1 MEYLPLFSG
10 HAIYLQMLLPH
21 ITKQG
26 YHVEILTCDFNRF
39 SPQECIDGVWV
50 HRLAF
55 NPHAKRWE
63 VMLTYRI
70 LRFLF
75 QHRNEFDVLHFHGHM
90 DYFGALTIFCKC
102 FRKKIIMQMVLM
114 GADDPES
121 LRQSYRFMSIR
132 LKILSHIDR
141 FIHISKPLGDSCIMS
156 GISQSKLRY
165 IPQGVDINKFSPVT
179 DTERRELRTRLG
191 LNPQGLL
198 VCFVGAII
206 QRKGVDLLIEAW
218 VDVQQTFPK
227 AELLLLGPCDFSKDD
242 TNETTLQAFVK
253 DVRDQITKQ
262 ALRVHVLGR
271 TSNVNDFLQASDLFV
286 LPSRKEGFGN
296 VILEA
301 MACGIP
307 PVVAYMDGV
316 ALESVTPEETGVI
329 INSPSEL
336 APAII
341 GLLIDEKLR
350 RKMGLGPVKMC
361 SDDLLWTALPRC
373 TCLSMTNYRGSLY
386 MSLIIHIA
394 YLIDTIYSD
403 KAGTEKQLLEII
415 RRLNPEIFKPH
426 LICLYESSWM
436 RCNRLPCPVHIL
448 GYRGFFKTNFPAVIA
463 RLTQIVRIN
472 RIDIVQTF
480 FEDAIFVGFFGTLF
494 STPRPVL
501 ITCRRDIGLGKD
513 DLWYHALFKAL
524 LPAINSRFDGIVAN
538 GTMVRKYVAARER
551 TPEKRITVIHN
562 GIEMPQGACDTPE
575 IFNAIKADLW
585 IGITA
590 NLKAVKRID
599 VLLRGLVV
607 LKTRSKL
614 VFHAVILGEGPE
626 EQALKTLAEDLRIS
640 SNVHFMGSVNN
651 VYAYL
656 KHLDIGV
663 LCSDREG
670 FSNAILRVHGLRS
683 SGGGYSCGR

>member
-1 MEYLPLFSG
+1 
-10 HAIYLQMLLPH
+10 
-21 ITKQG
+21 
-26 YHVEILTCDFNRF
+26 
-39 SPQECIDGVWV
+39 
-50 HRLAF
+50 
-55 NPHAKRWE
+55 
-63 VMLTYRI
+63 
-70 LRFLF
+70 
-75 QHRNEFDVLHFHGHM
+75 
-90 DYFGALTIFCKC
+90 
-102 FRKKIIMQMVLM
+102 
-114 GADDPES
+114 
-121 LRQSYRFMSIR
+121 
-132 LKILSHIDR
+132 
-141 FIHISKPLGDSCIMS
+141 
-156 GISQSKLRY
+156 
-165 IPQGVDINKFSPVT
+165 
-179 DTERRELRTRLG
+179 
-191 LNPQGLL
+191 
-198 VCFVGAII
+198 
-206 QRKGVDLLIEAW
+206 
-218 VDVQQTFPK
+218 
-227 AELLLLGPCDFSKDD
+227 
-242 TNETTLQAFVK
+242 
-253 DVRDQITKQ
+253 
-262 ALRVHVLGR
+262 
-271 TSNVNDFLQASDLFV
+271 
-286 LPSRKEGFGN
+286 
-296 VILEA
+296 
-301 MACGIP
+301 
-307 PVVAYMDGV
+307 
-316 ALESVTPEETGVI
+316 
-329 INSPSEL
+329 
-336 APAII
+336 
-341 GLLIDEKLR
+341 
-350 RKMGLGPVKMC
+350 
-361 SDDLLWTALPRC
+361 
-373 TCLSMTNYRGSLY
+373 

-670 FSNAILRVHGLRS
+670 FSNAILEYMACGLPVVATAV
-683 SGGGYSCGR
+683 GGNTELVDDTNGILVPAGNVEALSTALLKLAESPDLRQRMGDISRKRINEDYDWDKIMAQWQSYYGGLIQR